1 MRKEEKPIL
10 LSPPHLSSFERQF
23 VQAALDSNWIA
34 PVGPQV
40 DAFEREL
47 GATLG
52 TAHVAALNSGT
63 AALHLALR
71 IAGVSPGD
79 EVLVSTLTFV
89 ASASPVVYLGAKPV
103 FIDSEPRSW
112 NLDPDLVVAAIE
124 ARAARGRL
132 PRAVVAVHLF
142 GQCADLNPILEVCA
156 RYDIPVIEDAAE
168 ALLATYHGRAA
179 GTMGQFGAFSF
190 NGNKVITT
198 SGGGAL
204 VSGRA
209 DLIARARFLAA
220 QAREDAPHYQ
230 HSELGYNYRMSN
242 ILAALGRGQLRVLPQ
257 RVAARQRNARI
268 YQSQLAD
275 LPGLRFQQEAAWG
288 EHSRWLTVV
297 TVDPHSG
304 VDRAQLQDALAREHI
319 ESRPVWK
326 PLHLQPVFAGCDFVG
341 GRVAENLFDTGLCL
355 PSGSSLTDDDLA
367 RISAVIRRAFQRVTR
382 RRPGRARSSRQPA
395 LAVV

>member
-1 MRKEEKPIL
+1 
-10 LSPPHLSSFERQF
+10 LSSFERQL
-23 VQAALDSNWIA
+23 VLAALDSNWIA

-71 IAGVSPGD
+71 IAGVGPGD

-112 NLDPDLVVAAIE
+112 NLDPDLVVDAIE

-156 RYDIPVIEDAAE
+156 HYDIPVIEDAAE
-168 ALLATYHGRAA
+168 ALLATYQGRAA
-179 GTMGQFGAFSF
+179 GTMGQFGVFSF

-204 VSGRA
+204 ASARA

-220 QAREDAPHYQ
+220 QAREDEPHYQ

-242 ILAALGRGQLRVLPQ
+242 IPLHWGAVTARAAAAGDGAAAQRARLP
-257 RVAARQRNARI
+257 AA
-268 YQSQLAD
+268 LAD
-275 LPGLRFQQEAAWG
+275 LPGLRLQQEAAWVSTRAG
-288 EHSRWLTVV
+288 SQSSLLIRTPVSTAQSCRTRSQKTSRAV
-297 TVDPHSG
+297 
-304 VDRAQLQDALAREHI
+304 Q
-319 ESRPVWK
+319 
-326 PLHLQPVFAGCDFVG
+326 
-341 GRVAENLFDTGLCL
+341 
-355 PSGSSLTDDDLA
+355 SGSRCTCSPFSPDV
-367 RISAVIRRAFQRVTR
+367 IS
-382 RRPGRARSSRQPA
+382 
-395 LAVV
+395 